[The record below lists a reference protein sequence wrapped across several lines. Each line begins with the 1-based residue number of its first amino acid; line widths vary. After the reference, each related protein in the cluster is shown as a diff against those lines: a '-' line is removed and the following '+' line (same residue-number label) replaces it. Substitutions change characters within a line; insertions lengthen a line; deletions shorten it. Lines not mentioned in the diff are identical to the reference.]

1 MMNLTKSNFDEMINQ
16 QDKPVLVDFWAQ
28 WCGPCRM
35 LTPIMEELSSEYTDG
50 AIIAK
55 VNVDEEMELAQKF
68 GIMSIPNVILFHK
81 GEIADN
87 SVGVRD
93 KNFYASKIQ
102 TAIDNK

>member
-1 MMNLTKSNFDEMINQ
+1 MMNLTKNNFDETIN
-16 QDKPVLVDFWAQ
+16 QDKPVLVDFWAA

-35 LTPIMEELSSEYTDG
+35 LTPIMENLNSEYADD

-55 VNVDEEMELAQKF
+55 VNVDEEMELAQKY

-81 GEIADN
+81 GQVVDN

-93 KNFYASKIQ
+93 KNFYASKLQ
-102 TAIDNK
+102 TAIDNQ